1 MNKFKDIMTIH
12 EILEPDTWITDREL
26 ALMNTLDD
34 LFPISDHLLCTW
46 HVNINILANCRK
58 YYLID
63 LKDLSKRT
71 PINLQGYVPNP
82 KWTDFL
88 KDQAALIDSP
98 TFNEYTVRLAKFR
111 IHKNEAMAYVENV
124 WLTWKEKLVRFWV
137 DQCLHFGVCVT
148 SPIEGCY
155 AVLKVYLR
163 VSTRD
168 LKGVFDKLLLYWP
181 KQH

>member
-1 MNKFKDIMTIH
+1 VALCFLSGEKEGDYDWAMNKFKDIMTIH

-88 KDQAALIDSP
+88 KD
-98 TFNEYTVRLAKFR
+98 
-111 IHKNEAMAYVENV
+111 
-124 WLTWKEKLVRFWV
+124 
-137 DQCLHFGVCVT
+137 
-148 SPIEGCY
+148 
-155 AVLKVYLR
+155 
-163 VSTRD
+163 
-168 LKGVFDKLLLYWP
+168 
-181 KQH
+181 